1 MTKEEME
8 CFQSTEADIN
18 LYWVPGL
25 WFIHRLR
32 ESQQKGIIKDS
43 QGMKLIME
51 VLNDEFF

>member
-1 MTKEEME
+1 ME